1 MKRTKGTTAAGVAVV
16 LVLAACGGASTSDTT
31 EALLPIATTPTLS
44 NAVGTTVGDT
54 RASGL
59 SEIQQSTVERLI
71 SAYDAGD
78 VDAVLDLWSEEG
90 SHYRWDIEFDIAM
103 GGRWSGVEC
112 AVSTGGQ
119 PRCDLMYTNDLLEA
133 LEAPALAGYFRLNL
147 SEEGVISGWNYD
159 TGNRATA
166 AAYMQPFSDWVEATD
181 PGAADTMFDWNGFRF
196 RTVESYALW
205 TAKVE
210 EYLATLG

>member
-16 LVLAACGGASTSDTT
+16 LVLTACGGASISDTT
-31 EALLPIATTPTLS
+31 EALLPIATSPTLS
-44 NAVGTTVGDT
+44 EAPGTTIGGS

-59 SEIQQSTVERLI
+59 SDMQQSTVEQLI

-78 VDAVLDLWSEEG
+78 VDALLSLWTDGG
-90 SHYRWDIEFDIAM
+90 SHYRWDIEFDIEM
-103 GGRWSGVEC
+103 GGRWSGVDC
-112 AVSTGGQ
+112 AVSSGGQ

-133 LEAPALAGYFRLNL
+133 LEAPPLAGYFRLDL
-147 SEEGVISGWNYD
+147 SDEGLIARWDYD

-166 AAYMQPFSDWVEATD
+166 AAYLQPFSDWVEATD
-181 PGAADTMFDWNGFRF
+181 PDAADVMFDWNGFRF

-205 TAKVE
+205 TVKVE
-210 EYLATLG
+210 EYLAALG